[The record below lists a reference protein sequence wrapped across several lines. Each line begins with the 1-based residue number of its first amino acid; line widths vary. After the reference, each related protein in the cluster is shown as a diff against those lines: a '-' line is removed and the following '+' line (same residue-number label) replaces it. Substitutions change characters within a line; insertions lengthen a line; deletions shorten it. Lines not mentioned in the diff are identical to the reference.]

1 MKRTILALFLGA
13 TTSLASLAPIPASA
27 AEPTLSAIP
36 QRLVGTVLS
45 SAQALLWDGAQQSYV
60 LVKVGDDLAG
70 GQVVALEADAVTIEK
85 DGVRELIELLPPPMS
100 KLAARRN
107 RRMPA
112 MIVTSAQGPSLL
124 PQSSE
129 AVPPAPAAAPAPP
142 APVAAPPAPVAAPPA
157 PVAAPP
163 APLAAPPAP
172 VEPQAPPTEEAAPPP
187 APPAPP
193 APEPP
198 PAPAPAPVENR
209 APMQTAFLVPRSH
222 LQRSLDDGFG
232 PGRDVVASFEAER
245 GLRLATVKPGS
256 FVSKVGLRSGD
267 LIRSVDG
274 RPLRSPEDGL
284 AAVAWLRV
292 ADQVR
297 VELVR
302 NGQPVTF
309 QYVLASN

>member
-1 MKRTILALFLGA
+1 
-13 TTSLASLAPIPASA
+13 
-27 AEPTLSAIP
+27 
-36 QRLVGTVLS
+36 
-45 SAQALLWDGAQQSYV
+45 
-60 LVKVGDDLAG
+60 
-70 GQVVALEADAVTIEK
+70 
-85 DGVRELIELLPPPMS
+85 
-100 KLAARRN
+100 
-107 RRMPA
+107 
-112 MIVTSAQGPSLL
+112 
-124 PQSSE
+124 
-129 AVPPAPAAAPAPP
+129 
-142 APVAAPPAPVAAPPA
+142 
-157 PVAAPP
+157 
-163 APLAAPPAP
+163 
-172 VEPQAPPTEEAAPPP
+172 
-187 APPAPP
+187 
-193 APEPP
+193 
-198 PAPAPAPVENR
+198 
-209 APMQTAFLVPRSH
+209 MQTAFLVPRSH